1 MSKTSKLLDLLSLSS
16 LHLRAPSCQLSTLS
30 FILSTRLSTFLV
42 SLPSSV
48 LSPLLILLYL
58 YSLPGAHSF
67 IVNQAFHS
75 PPLPIHKISQSSI
88 QETRSPPIPSP
99 PLSKPLA
106 DNLEHT
112 RMCVPMNTLLGQHRM
127 YQTFSPALGNL
138 QYGHEDIL

>member
-30 FILSTRLSTFLV
+30 FILSTGLSTFLV

-106 DNLEHT
+106 DNLE
-112 RMCVPMNTLLGQHRM
+112 RVSLMNTLLGQHRM